1 MKCLAL
7 LALLGTAAFSPVQ
20 ADEKLSS
27 DQLRQLFPGNF
38 QAVVRGIVRLKV
50 AAHGNGRLIGEMTG
64 RKLNGSWRVAG
75 SKLCI
80 GISADGE
87 NRSECSDIVFADGWY
102 VGNGVRFRPL

>member
-7 LALLGTAAFSPVQ
+7 LALLGTAVFSPVQ

-50 AAHGNGRLIGEMTG
+50 AAHGNGKLIGEMTG
-64 RKLNGSWRVAG
+64 RKLTGSWRVADG
-75 SKLCI
+75 KLCI
-80 GISADGE
+80 GISTGDE
-87 NRSECSDIVFADGWY
+87 DRSECSDITFADGWY
-102 VGNGVRFRPL
+102 VGDGVRFRPL